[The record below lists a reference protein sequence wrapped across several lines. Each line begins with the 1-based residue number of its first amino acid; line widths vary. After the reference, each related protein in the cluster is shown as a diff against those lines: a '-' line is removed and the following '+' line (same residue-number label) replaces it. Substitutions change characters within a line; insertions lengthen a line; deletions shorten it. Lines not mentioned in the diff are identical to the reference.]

1 MDTTTL
7 GANYGN
13 EYLFLTG
20 IIIIIAFIIIY
31 FLLKSK
37 KDNTPTEDVVN
48 VNPENTSKSEKHIT
62 KEPSTTNQPPNSS
75 SEKRPIIIPSP
86 ILQEVN
92 VKIEEESK
100 HSLPKYIGYEP
111 INIFT
116 QTEPLHYPYVVM
128 PSRTK
133 CPIKIPQ
140 KGRSGRKG
148 YKEDEF
154 LLYIRRYFKETFNIY
169 DDRYVL
175 TKANRY
181 EPDFSLLNEKDG
193 INIFLDIEIDEPYE
207 GINDV
212 NIRKATHFQ
221 LADINRNN
229 EFKNRGWIVIRFAEI
244 QIHQNP
250 NGCCRFIADVIKSI
264 CPQFTIPH
272 DLLSIKRIE
281 PVQQW
286 TKDIALAWSKQRY
299 REKYLGIDHFGYIP
313 KMIGPDITII
323 QDEKVEEE
331 VVDDK
336 IVVIPDKTIS
346 DMPEQNIVSTAIK
359 TGKYIPFQY
368 DQEKTIVKPSNLDG
382 RVMTDYCNVKNSKNN
397 AEVKNAEK
405 VAKRNSK
412 VENVTKG
419 GKNTVDKS
427 ASKQLVMDHFANG
440 VAKEC
445 GTIPV
450 CSGQT
455 LHFTG
460 ETAPQ
465 KGSGDVPDWL
475 SLETAEGY
483 HIGLRQIA
491 RNGNGISFADGIND
505 VPSKVCAFIDA
516 CPIELTVHDVKKVES
531 SSRNGKNSYY
541 IFNPVTIK

>member
-13 EYLFLTG
+13 EDLFLIG
-20 IIIIIAFIIIY
+20 IIIIITFIIIY

-37 KDNTPTEDVVN
+37 KDNTSTKDVVN
-48 VNPENTSKSEKHIT
+48 VNSENTSKLEKNIT
-62 KEPSTTNQPPNSS
+62 KEPSTNRIQGEHSTNQSPNSS
-75 SEKRPIIIPSP
+75 SEKQPIIIPSS

-92 VKIEEESK
+92 IKIEEKSE

-116 QTEPLHYPYVVM
+116 QTEPLHYPYVIM

-133 CPIKIPQ
+133 CPIKFPQ

-154 LLYIRRYFKETFNIY
+154 LLYIRKYFKETFNIY
-169 DDRYVL
+169 NDRYVL
-175 TKANRY
+175 TKTNRY

-207 GINDV
+207 GINDI

-229 EFKNRGWIVIRFAEI
+229 EFKNRGWIIIRFAEI
-244 QIHQNP
+244 QIHLNP

-264 CPQFTIPH
+264 YPQFTIPH

-299 REKYLGIDHFGYIP
+299 REKYLGIDQFGYIP
-313 KMIGPDITII
+313 ETVGTDITII

-336 IVVIPDKTIS
+336 MVVIPGKNTS
-346 DMPEQNIVSTAIK
+346 NMPEQNILSTAIK
-359 TGKYIPFQY
+359 TGKYVSFQY
-368 DQEKTIVKPSNLDG
+368 DQEKTIVKPSNFDEH
-382 RVMTDYCNVKNSKNN
+382 VMTGYCY
-397 AEVKNAEK
+397 VKNAVRNFEIRK
-405 VAKRNSK
+405 MQNSCLKDYYCTLSLSADKLGIKNVANIMNIIIPNKKYVRMEYTRREWNSIYIDP
-412 VENVTKG
+412 E
-419 GKNTVDKS
+419 
-427 ASKQLVMDHFANG
+427 
-440 VAKEC
+440 
-445 GTIPV
+445 
-450 CSGQT
+450 
-455 LHFTG
+455 TG
-460 ETAPQ
+460 ELVNNKTEAETSIRTISDIQ
-465 KGSGDVPDWL
+465 LDTERWGDNYIRAYCHKREAERTFYFARI
-475 SLETAEGY
+475 SLLE
-483 HIGLRQIA
+483 ILDI
-491 RNGNGISFADGIND
+491 
-505 VPSKVCAFIDA
+505 
-516 CPIELTVHDVKKVES
+516 
-531 SSRNGKNSYY
+531 
-541 IFNPVTIK
+541 

>member
-13 EYLFLTG
+13 EDLFLTG
-20 IIIIIAFIIIY
+20 IIIIIVFIIIY
-31 FLLKSK
+31 FLLKISK
-37 KDNTPTEDVVN
+37 KDNTSVVN
-48 VNPENTSKSEKHIT
+48 VNPENASKSEKHIT
-62 KEPSTTNQPPNSS
+62 KEPSATNQPPNSS
-75 SEKRPIIIPSP
+75 SEKRPIIISSP
-86 ILQEVN
+86 ISQEVN
-92 VKIEEESK
+92 GKIEEESK

-154 LLYIRRYFKETFNIY
+154 LLYIRKYFKEAFNIY

-336 IVVIPDKTIS
+336 MVVIPDKTIS

-368 DQEKTIVKPSNLDG
+368 NQEKTIVKPSNLDG
-382 RVMTDYCNVKNSKNN
+382 RVMTGYCNVKNSKN
-397 AEVKNAEK
+397 AATKT
-405 VAKRNSK
+405 AKGRNNK
-412 VENVTKG
+412 VENVVKG

-427 ASKQLVMDHFANG
+427 ASKQLVMEHFANG

-465 KGSGDVPDWL
+465 KGSGDVPDWI
-475 SLETAEGY
+475 SLETLEGY
-483 HIGLRQIA
+483 HVGLRQVA
-491 RNGNGISFADGIND
+491 RNGNGLTFPDGIND

-516 CPIELTVHDVKKVES
+516 CPITLTVKDVKKVAS
-531 SSRNGKNSYY
+531 STRDGKNSYY
-541 IFNPVTIK
+541 IFEPVDIKAK